1 MLKYKFFSKRQWL
14 AVLLCFCGLLPSAAQ
29 AELTIEITKGIESAM
44 PIAVVPFGAP
54 GGVPVDMA
62 QVVNA
67 DLSRS
72 GYFKLLPEQNMPGKP
87 ATPTEVD
94 FKAWQALGQEYMAV
108 GQVQPDGDGYSV
120 QYYLYNI
127 ATGQQLFGYRITPKA
142 QDLRR
147 AAHYISDQVFEKLT
161 GVKGM
166 FSGRIAYITSTGD
179 GAGKNYTLQVADA
192 DGYNP
197 QTIASS
203 HEPLMSPAW
212 SPDGSKIAYVS
223 FEQKSSQIYIQTLA
237 TGERQMVSGSRGING
252 APSWSPDGA
261 RLAVTLSKDG
271 NPDIY
276 VLDVATRSLR
286 KLTGSSAID
295 TEPTWSPDGQHIV
308 FTSDRGGKPQLYL
321 VSSNGGGEQRL
332 TFDGSYNAR
341 GVFSPDGRMI
351 ALVHGEGGSYR
362 IGVLDMATRSISVLT
377 DGPLDESPS
386 FSPNGSMI
394 LYASDKGGRQQLS
407 AVSTD
412 GRTSQQ
418 LGIQHGEVRDPA
430 WSP

>member
-1 MLKYKFFSKRQWL
+1 MLIAKYFSKYHWL
-14 AVLLCFCGLLPSAAQ
+14 IALLGLLSLLPRVAQ

-44 PIAVVPFGAP
+44 PIAVVPFGGDAP
-54 GGVPVDMA
+54 VNMA
-62 QVVNA
+62 QVINA
-67 DLSRS
+67 DLGRS
-72 GYFKLLPEQNMPGKP
+72 GYFKLLPEQNMLSKP
-87 ATPTEVD
+87 TTPAEVD
-94 FKAWQALGQEYMAV
+94 FKSWQALGQEYMV
-108 GQVQPDGDGYSV
+108 IGQVQPDASGYSV
-120 QYYLYNI
+120 QFYLFNV
-127 ATGQQLFGYRITPKA
+127 ATGQQLLGYRIAPKA

-147 AAHYISDQVFEKLT
+147 AAHYISDLIFEKLT
-161 GVKGM
+161 GIKGM
-166 FSGRIAYITSTGD
+166 FSGRIAYITSVD
-179 GAGKNYTLQVADA
+179 NGAGKKSYTLQVADA

-197 QTIASS
+197 QTIAASQ
-203 HEPLMSPAW
+203 EPLMSPSW
-212 SPDGSKIAYVS
+212 SPDGSKVAYVS
-223 FEQKSSQIYIQTLA
+223 FENKTSQIYIQTLA

-252 APSWSPDGA
+252 APSWSPDGT
-261 RLAVTLSKDG
+261 RLALTLSKDG

-276 VLDVATRSLR
+276 VLNIAGRSLR
-286 KLTGSSAID
+286 RLTNNSAID
-295 TEPTWSPDGQHIV
+295 TEPSWSPDGQHIV

-321 VSSNGGGEQRL
+321 VSSGGGGEQRL
-332 TFDGSYNAR
+332 TFEGNYNAR
-341 GVFSPDGRMI
+341 GVFSPDGKMI
-351 ALVHGEGGSYR
+351 ALVHANGGSYR
-362 IGVLDMATRSISVLT
+362 IAVLDMATRSISVLT